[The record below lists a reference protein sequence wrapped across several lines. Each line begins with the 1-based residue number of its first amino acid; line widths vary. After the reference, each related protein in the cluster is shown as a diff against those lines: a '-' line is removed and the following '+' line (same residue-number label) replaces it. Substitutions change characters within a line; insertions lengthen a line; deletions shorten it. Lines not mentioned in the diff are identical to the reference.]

1 MKNRTKKTEQTV
13 RFAWYTAQEWEAL
26 RRVSADKGSLH
37 TSYAEWEADAQEQLR
52 SLQEQ
57 GVDVVPVPIQVA
69 ELVAWCKTH
78 NRRIDGKARSE
89 FTSLKVQDGEMASA
103 GESTRLKA
111 TKVPRRANPL
121 PLLDELEALY
131 AQTHKRTSPPPYPY
145 DEQRGVIRLPQG
157 VVEEIRQMVRSGDV
171 PAAVKRV
178 AELTGAGLRVAKDYV
193 DTLRPGR

>member
-1 MKNRTKKTEQTV
+1 MKNRTKQTEQTV
-13 RFAWYTAQEWEAL
+13 GFAWYTAQEWEAL

-69 ELVAWCKTH
+69 ELVTWCKTH
-78 NRRIDGKARSE
+78 NRRIEGKARSE
-89 FTSLKVQDGEMASA
+89 FTSRKIQDGEMASA
-103 GESTRLKA
+103 GERTRLKA
-111 TKVPRRANPL
+111 TRVPRRANPL

-145 DEQRGVIRLPQG
+145 DEQRSVIRLPQG
-157 VVEEIRQMVRSGDV
+157 VVKEIRQMVRSGDV
-171 PAAVKRV
+171 PAAMKRV
-178 AELTGAGLRVAKDYV
+178 AELSGAGLRVAKDYV
-193 DTLRPGR
+193 DSLRPAR